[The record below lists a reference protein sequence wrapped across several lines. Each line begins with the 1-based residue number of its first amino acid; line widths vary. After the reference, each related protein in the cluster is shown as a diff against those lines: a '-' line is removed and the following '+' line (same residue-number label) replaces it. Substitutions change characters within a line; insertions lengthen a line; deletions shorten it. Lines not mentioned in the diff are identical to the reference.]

1 MSPPV
6 ALISGITGQ
15 TGAYL
20 AHRLLQKGHK
30 VVGGTRDASSSDRS
44 RLKRLGV
51 DGDLEL
57 LSLAPADFRSV
68 IQCVRK
74 VRPDQIY
81 YLAGQT
87 SVGLS
92 FEQPFESIE
101 SIAVGTLNLLE
112 AIRLLGEDIR
122 FFSAGSSECFGNSL
136 VFPLTE
142 ESPMRPVSPYAVAK
156 CAAFW
161 STVNYRQAYGLFACT
176 GILSNH
182 ESPLRPDRFVTRKII
197 SSLRSIQAGD
207 ADKLTLGNL
216 DIWRDWGWAPD
227 YVEAI
232 DLIMSADNADDY
244 LIASGHTHS
253 LREFLSIACRLAGL
267 DEDQIISSD
276 PGLYR
281 PSELNTIE
289 LDPSKIRQ
297 QLGWSSTLPFET
309 MVERL
314 YHEELF

>member
-1 MSPPV
+1 MSQPI

-15 TGAYL
+15 TGTYL
-20 AHRLLQKGHK
+20 AHRLLGKGYR
-30 VVGGTRDASSSDRS
+30 VVGGTRDAGSCDTT
-44 RLKRLGV
+44 RLRRLGV
-51 DGDLEL
+51 EDDVEL

-68 IQCVRK
+68 VQCLRK
-74 VRPDQIY
+74 VKPDQIY
-81 YLAGQT
+81 FLAGQT

-136 VFPLTE
+136 AFPLTE

-197 SSLRSIQAGD
+197 SSLRRIQAGE
-207 ADKLTLGNL
+207 AETLTLGNL
-216 DIWRDWGWAPD
+216 EVSRDWGWAPD
-227 YVEAI
+227 YAEAI
-232 DLIMSADNADDY
+232 DLMMSAEVADDY
-244 LIASGHTHS
+244 LIATGHTHS
-253 LREFLSIACRLAGL
+253 LRDFLAIACRLAGL
-267 DEDQIISSD
+267 DVEQSLSSD
-276 PGLYR
+276 PSLYR
-281 PSELNTIE
+281 PSELNTIQ
-289 LDPSKIRQ
+289 LSPAKIQ
-297 QLGWSSTLPFET
+297 QKLGWSSKVPFAS

-314 YHEELF
+314 YNEELF